1 MSDEVSEDLGRELG
15 QISARVRRWREA
27 AGLTLQELARRSG
40 VATSTIQKVETGQM
54 VPSVAVL
61 LKVARGL
68 GRRPSELIHDGSDEV
83 EVVLLRAAERHPV
96 GVKGKLVVERL
107 TGELADPRLETWR
120 VTLHPGQS
128 SGESSIQFEGE
139 ELVVCEEGQVVFRVG
154 GEDHR
159 LGPGDVLHFKARHPH
174 SFRNE
179 SRRVARFTV
188 TGTLPVR
195 FREAMQSRIASGR

>member
-1 MSDEVSEDLGRELG
+1 MSDDVGRELG

-40 VATSTIQKVETGQM
+40 VATSTIQKIETGQM

-83 EVVLLRAAERHPV
+83 EVVLMRAAQRHPV
-96 GVKGKLVVERL
+96 GVKGKLVVERMS
-107 TGELADPRLETWR
+107 GELADPGLETWR
-120 VTLHPGQS
+120 VTIHPGQS
-128 SGESSIQFEGE
+128 SGESIQFDGE
-139 ELVVCEEGQVVFRVG
+139 EIVICEEGEVALRVG
-154 GEDHR
+154 DEDHT
-159 LGPGDVLHFKARHPH
+159 LTAGDVLHFKARHPH
-174 SFRNE
+174 SFRND
-179 SRRVARFTV
+179 SRRVARFIV

-195 FREAMQSRIASGR
+195 FREAMQARLTAVR